1 MANKKVFVT
10 GAAGFIGAFL
20 VKKLLEETDYVIVGL
35 DNLNSY
41 YDPGIKDARL
51 RMLAEADPESRFT
64 FVRGDLCDAALI
76 ERLFAENCFD
86 VVVNLAAQAGVR
98 YSIENPRAYLE
109 SNLVGFF
116 NVLEAC
122 RHHPVKHLVYAS
134 SSSVYGGNKKV
145 PFSEEDRV
153 DSPVSLYA
161 ATKKSNELMAAAYS
175 KLYSIPATGLRFFT
189 VYGPMGRPDMAYF
202 GFTEKLRRAVT
213 ALKSAGVQPVLMTL
227 PPIDGQRYFRFISQ
241 KTDGGSVL
249 RWLGDVGRIY
259 RHQELYSDAV
269 AALAF
274 AEGVPLID
282 VRRQFLPQRDLSGL
296 IAADGIHLT
305 MSGYRC
311 LFDTLADWVRA
322 RL

>member
-1 MANKKVFVT
+1 MERAFIYGDSLLKATMPDADMRYHFHLPEVMAQYPSDR
-10 GAAGFIGAFL
+10 
-20 VKKLLEETDYVIVGL
+20 LE
-35 DNLNSY
+35 
-41 YDPGIKDARL
+41 
-51 RMLAEADPESRFT
+51 
-64 FVRGDLCDAALI
+64 
-76 ERLFAENCFD
+76 
-86 VVVNLAAQAGVR
+86 VVNR
-98 YSIENPRAYLE
+98 
-109 SNLVGFF
+109 
-116 NVLEAC
+116 
-122 RHHPVKHLVYAS
+122 
-134 SSSVYGGNKKV
+134 GGN
-145 PFSEEDRV
+145 
-153 DSPVSLYA
+153 DSDFDWEAV
-161 ATKKSNELMAAAYS
+161 AAAPEQDH
-175 KLYSIPATGLRFFT
+175 LPRTTL
-189 VYGPMGRPDMAYF
+189 PE
-202 GFTEKLRRAVT
+202 FTEKLHCAVT

-274 AEGVPLID
+274 AEDVPLID